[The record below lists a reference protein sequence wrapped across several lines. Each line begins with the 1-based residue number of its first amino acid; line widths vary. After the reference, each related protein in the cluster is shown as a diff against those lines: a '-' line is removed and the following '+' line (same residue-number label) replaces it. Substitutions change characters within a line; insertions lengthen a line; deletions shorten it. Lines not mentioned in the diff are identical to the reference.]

1 MPRPT
6 RAGLLGALV
15 LLAGCAGSTVPP
27 PVDPADARQ
36 QLTVALDAW
45 KAGEPFGAL
54 AQRDPPIVF
63 VEPLWEKGTRL
74 LDYQVSPVEL
84 NGRQGRGTAQL
95 SLEEKGGKSYQRK
108 IAYVIDTHPRVVI
121 VREGLGP

>member
-6 RAGLLGALV
+6 RAGLLGAIV

-45 KAGEPFGAL
+45 KAGEPVDAL
-54 AQRDPPIVF
+54 ARRDPPVVF

-74 LDYQVSPVEL
+74 LDYEVTRVEL
-84 NGRQGRGTAQL
+84 SGRQGRGTAKL
-95 SLEEKGGKSYQRK
+95 SLQDKDGKAYQRK
-108 IAYVIDTHPRVVI
+108 IAYVIDTTPKVVI